1 MSNPINLLQ
10 EQIQRAEAL
19 MGLPNN
25 SPHYKIWCDTTV
37 RILRDN
43 FTSEYVEMFNKPSTI
58 RLVRSDIEGEAQR
71 AFIKRLDEQLQ
82 LLHAIIAE
90 YNRFHDDPAVDISR
104 SVPLQAYDFHR
115 EIKAVSLRLY
125 ENKHYA
131 QAVEEAFKRVIQEV
145 KRIYQERTGQ
155 VLDGEQLMNKAFGCT
170 NQTPIIAFNQLQSPE
185 DRDEQQGMMN
195 LFKGIVGIRN
205 KKAHTNVILDDPVRA
220 IEYLCLASLLMRLLE
235 VGPGSM

>member
-1 MSNPINLLQ
+1 MSSPIGLLQ

-25 SPHYKIWCDTTV
+25 SPQYKIWCDTTA

-43 FTSEYVEMFNKPSTI
+43 FTSEYVEMFN
-58 RLVRSDIEGEAQR
+58 
-71 AFIKRLDEQLQ
+71 AFIKRLDEQVQ

-90 YNRFHDDPAVDISR
+90 HNRFHDDPAVDISR
-104 SVPLQAYDFHR
+104 SAPFQTYDFHR
-115 EIKAVSLRLY
+115 EVKAVSLRLY

-131 QAVEEAFKRVIQEV
+131 QAIEEAFKRVIQEV

-155 VLDGEQLMNKAFGCT
+155 VLDGEPLMNRAFGCT
-170 NQTPIIAFNQLQSPE
+170 NQTPVITFNPLQSPE

-220 IEYLCLASLLMRLLE
+220 IEYLCLASLLMRLLDQFA
-235 VGPGSM
+235 V

>member
-19 MGLPNN
+19 TGLPNN
-25 SPHYKIWCDTTV
+25 SPQYKIWCDTTA

-43 FTSEYVEMFNKPSTI
+43 FTSEYVEMFNKPSTL
-58 RLVRSDIEGEAQR
+58 RLVRSDIEGEAQQ
-71 AFIKRLDEQLQ
+71 AFIKRLDEQVQ
-82 LLHAIIAE
+82 LLRAIIAE
-90 YNRFHDDPAVDISR
+90 HNRFHDDPAVDISR
-104 SVPLQAYDFHR
+104 SAPFQTYDFHR

-155 VLDGEQLMNKAFGCT
+155 VLDGEPLMNRAFGCT
-170 NQTPIIAFNQLQSPE
+170 NQTPVITFNQLQSPE

-220 IEYLCLASLLMRLLE
+220 IEYLCLASLLMRLLDQFA
-235 VGPGSM
+235 V